1 VRDHFRKPPNQL
13 SAFRLVLVPLLW
25 AAAGFGQSAIVAV
38 GLALGALS
46 DILDGFLA
54 RRFDMQ
60 SEFGSRLDAIADTL
74 TLLSAVGWV
83 LLLQPQLIEDH
94 PFLLAI
100 AIGLATASLIVGWVR
115 HRQVADLH
123 LSSSRLAA
131 IVCYPFVVHA
141 LLTDGYVE
149 PWFYLGIGVTIVASV
164 EALLIHQR
172 RDGLLRPAG
181 SLIDRPFERQP

>member
-13 SAFRLVLVPLLW
+13 SAFRLLLVPLLW

-54 RRFDMQ
+54 RRFNMQ

-115 HRQVADLH
+115 RRQVADLH

-131 IVCYPFVVHA
+131 VVCYPFVVHA
-141 LLTDGYVE
+141 LLTDGYVQA
-149 PWFYLGIGVTIVASV
+149 WFYLGIGVTIVASV
-164 EALLIHQR
+164 EALLVHQR

-181 SLIDRPFERQP
+181 SLIDQPFERQP

>member
-1 VRDHFRKPPNQL
+1 MRDHFRKPPNQL